1 LEEMYNSIK
10 NGKNIELDA
19 IPVRVVNYI
28 EWNNKKVIENEN
40 DKKYW
45 ENKLKDVSD
54 VLQLPFDFK
63 RPDIQTYAG
72 DNVIINIE
80 DAYKEKIDRFCLAHS
95 TTPFI
100 TMFAAYCIFLYKMT
114 GQRKTVVGIPV
125 SGREDAET
133 KNMIGMFVNSLA

>member
-1 LEEMYNSIK
+1 MVIRYFVKELEEMYNSIK

-80 DAYKEKIDRFCLAHS
+80 DAYKEKLI
-95 TTPFI
+95 
-100 TMFAAYCIFLYKMT
+100 
-114 GQRKTVVGIPV
+114 V
-125 SGREDAET
+125 SVLHIQVRR
-133 KNMIGMFVNSLA
+133 L